1 MHVQPIVCMHMVL
14 QVQRRFMMWHQAI
27 FHNIHKMFYEEIIY
41 NFKSE
46 TSFGGK
52 GKPSINEVSLFY
64 LKGLRIFEFSEL
76 YKCFLV
82 IYESTYATLDP
93 VLWSIIDE
101 VVIFYLISSILMC

>member
-27 FHNIHKMFYEEIIY
+27 FHNIHKMFYEAIIY

-64 LKGLRIFEFSEL
+64 LKGLRIVEFSEL

-82 IYESTYATLDP
+82 FYECTYATLDP
-93 VLWSIIDE
+93 DLSSLMGAVR
-101 VVIFYLISSILMC
+101 VFYLV